1 MSGFDWSVGLAALV
15 LAPFVGGLLRGID
28 RKLTARMQGRI
39 GPPIWQQFYDF
50 FKLIGKARA
59 ATTKGSLVWIW
70 GYLLL
75 TMLTVF
81 MLFAQ
86 QDLLIIFFIL
96 AFAGACL
103 AFGAFSVRS
112 PYSQI
117 GAHREIMQML
127 SYEPILLL
135 AVVAIFLQTGT
146 FKVSGIFEYGQ
157 PLLFTLPLA
166 FVAVLIALTIKLR
179 KSPFDISASEH
190 AHQELVRG
198 VYTEY
203 SGRFL
208 ALIELT
214 HWYELVLILAFV
226 ALFWAQ
232 PLWVG
237 VLLALAV
244 YFLELIVDNV
254 EARLQWNWMLSI
266 SWAAGVGL
274 ILLNIIMIEMFFGN
288 VLRL

>member
-1 MSGFDWSVGLAALV
+1 LAALV

>member
-1 MSGFDWSVGLAALV
+1 VSGFDWLIGLAALV
-15 LAPFVGGLLRGID
+15 LAPLVGGFLRGVD

-39 GPPIWQQFYDF
+39 GPPVWQQFYDF
-50 FKLIGKARA
+50 FKLVGKTRA
-59 ATTKGSLVWIW
+59 VTTKGALVWIW

-75 TMLTVF
+75 TMLAVF
-81 MLFAQ
+81 MLFAR

-103 AFGAFSVRS
+103 VFGAFSVRS

-117 GAHREIMQML
+117 GGHREIMQML

-135 AVVAIFLQTGT
+135 AAVAIFLQTGT
-146 FKVSGIFEYGQ
+146 FKVSGIFEHGE
-157 PLLFTLPLA
+157 PLLLTLPLV

-203 SGRFL
+203 SGRHL

-232 PLWVG
+232 PLWIG

-254 EARLQWNWMLSI
+254 EARLQWGWMLSI

-274 ILLNIIMIEMFFGN
+274 ILVNILMIELLFGN

>member
-1 MSGFDWSVGLAALV
+1 MSGYEWLIGLAALV
-15 LAPFVGGLLRGID
+15 FAPLLGGFLRGID

-59 ATTKGSLVWIW
+59 VTTKGSLMWVW

-75 TMLTVF
+75 TMLAVY

-86 QDLLIIFFIL
+86 RDLLIIFFIL

-103 AFGAFSVRS
+103 IFGAFSVRS
-112 PYSQI
+112 PYSHI

-135 AVVAIFLQTGT
+135 AAVAIFLQTGT
-146 FKVSGIFEYGQ
+146 FKVSGIFEHDG
-157 PLLFTLPLA
+157 PLLLTLPLV

-232 PLWVG
+232 PLWIG
-237 VLLALAV
+237 VLLALGV
-244 YFLELIVDNV
+244 YFLELLVDNI
-254 EARLQWNWMLSI
+254 EARLQWSWMLSI
-266 SWAAGVGL
+266 SWAAGIGF
-274 ILLNIIMIEMFFGN
+274 ILVNIILIELVFGN

>member
-1 MSGFDWSVGLAALV
+1 VSGFDWSVGLAALV